1 MTEPLPHDAL
11 ERADALV
18 EAASQR
24 GHACVELSELSQMA
38 EDLDLDIEHGE
49 SLHRHVNAQGVEVL
63 DDCGHGAREAT
74 SYAPD
79 ALAART
85 ADALS
90 LFLAEVGRH
99 RLLTRAEEIELAKRI
114 ERGDLQAKERM
125 VNANL
130 RLVVSVARKY
140 QGTELALL
148 DLIQEGILGLIRA
161 SEKFD
166 HRRGFKFSTYA
177 TFWIREAIQRALDTR
192 SRTIRIPIHVGQR
205 ERRIERAHRELFA
218 RLGREP
224 TDQEL
229 AGAAELEVGQVR
241 EAREAARVVTSLD
254 RPVGGDESAGE
265 LGALLPAD
273 APTPAEEVDIALRED
288 AVRAAL
294 ERLPGPERE
303 LVALRF
309 GIGTD
314 DPTTLQEA
322 ARRLG
327 LSPSRLRTLE
337 RRALEHLA
345 ANRELQALRAA

>member
-1 MTEPLPHDAL
+1 MSAPLPHDAL
-11 ERADALV
+11 ERAAALV

-24 GHACVELSELSQMA
+24 EHGCVELSELSEVA
-38 EDLDLDIEHGE
+38 EELDLDTEHGE
-49 SLHRHVNAQGVEVL
+49 SLHQHVSAQGVEVL
-63 DDCGHGAREAT
+63 DDCGHRAREAT
-74 SYAPD
+74 SYEPD

-99 RLLTRAEEIELAKRI
+99 RLLTRSEEIALAKRI
-114 ERGDLQAKERM
+114 ERGDLQAKERL

-205 ERRIERAHRELFA
+205 ERRIERAHRDLLA

-224 TDQEL
+224 TDEEL
-229 AGAAELEVGQVR
+229 ADAAALEIGQVR

-273 APTPAEEVDIALRED
+273 APTPADEVDITLRED

-294 ERLPGPERE
+294 ERLPAPERE

-322 ARRLG
+322 GRRLG

>member
-1 MTEPLPHDAL
+1 MNEHL
-11 ERADALV
+11 AD
-18 EAASQR
+18 
-24 GHACVELSELSQMA
+24 
-38 EDLDLDIEHGE
+38 
-49 SLHRHVNAQGVEVL
+49 
-63 DDCGHGAREAT
+63 
-74 SYAPD
+74 D

-85 ADALS
+85 TDGLS
-90 LFLAEVGRH
+90 LFLVEVGRH
-99 RLLTRAEEIELAKRI
+99 RLLTRAEEVELARRI

-140 QGTELALL
+140 QGTELTLL
-148 DLIQEGILGLIRA
+148 DLIQEGVLGLIRA

-205 ERRIERAHRELFA
+205 ERRIERAHRDLFTG
-218 RLGREP
+218 LGREP
-224 TDQEL
+224 TDEEL
-229 AGAAELEVGQVR
+229 AGAAELEVGHVR

-254 RPVGGDESAGE
+254 RPVGDESAGE

-273 APTPAEEVDIALRED
+273 TPTPAEEVDITLRAD

-294 ERLPGPERE
+294 ERLPGLERE

-322 ARRLG
+322 GRRLG

-345 ANRELQALRAA
+345 ANRELQALAAA